1 MICMDC
7 MSWLLSLYHALI
19 FTVHVLVFV
28 QSKSMYVPAGEVFIE
43 LGFRKLVR
51 TSVQPLEESLSY
63 FHWKKGWVCHGPI
76 IHTRSL
82 VHPTITITNIAIAIA
97 TATTARIVS
106 PYITIDP
113 IQHGTDG
120 VITEMN
126 IDVDR
131 VMNMVMWETQTLPYH
146 ILLPYRPNDQSTGR
160 RSLHCAPCRRS
171 GVPAICKR
179 VWMGG
184 GRLPPSRWSHGLCS
198 GS

>member
-1 MICMDC
+1 M
-7 MSWLLSLYHALI
+7 
-19 FTVHVLVFV
+19 V
-28 QSKSMYVPAGEVFIE
+28 
-43 LGFRKLVR
+43 
-51 TSVQPLEESLSY
+51 
-63 FHWKKGWVCHGPI
+63 PI

-131 VMNMVMWETQTLPYH
+131 VMNMVM
-146 ILLPYRPNDQSTGR
+146 
-160 RSLHCAPCRRS
+160 
-171 GVPAICKR
+171 
-179 VWMGG
+179 
-184 GRLPPSRWSHGLCS
+184 
-198 GS
+198 